1 MKKINIMAA
10 ALVGLL
16 AFASCDADRD
26 DNPIMSV
33 PESFNLL
40 KPEMGDNI
48 IDLKSSEYVQFKA
61 EKAADYGFPT
71 ETSYWIQI
79 AGEDNADFKN
89 KKRIFSTSTK
99 GNSITYN
106 APANEFDLCVMK
118 VKGWEEESQVVTDQ
132 PITLNVR
139 MVSCPKNL
147 NDSANYVYTNVQ
159 QVKIY
164 PYFIKES
171 LPQFWYL
178 TGGIIADASWNND
191 PSKIGIG
198 MMPMYVKEG
207 ESYDKFTGDGIV
219 QYTGYLK
226 AGEFKI
232 IAPKGLTN
240 WNYGIGGGNITKD
253 GGEDFKYRDGG
264 DDTGNLVVA
273 DPGYYVL
280 EVNTKEHKLKVSP
293 YNADYKYYKGEVVDY
308 TTMKIGDTEMSPITT
323 IDGVPNHDWYAEI
336 TLSAKT
342 EMSFTSG
349 EATWGSSIFPCA
361 IGNKDDGVSIP
372 CDKGTYKVYFNDISG
387 AYSFVEQK

>member
-1 MKKINIMAA
+1 M
-10 ALVGLL
+10 
-16 AFASCDADRD
+16 
-26 DNPIMSV
+26 
-33 PESFNLL
+33 
-40 KPEMGDNI
+40 
-48 IDLKSSEYVQFKA
+48 
-61 EKAADYGFPT
+61 
-71 ETSYWIQI
+71 
-79 AGEDNADFKN
+79 
-89 KKRIFSTSTK
+89 
-99 GNSITYN
+99 
-106 APANEFDLCVMK
+106 
-118 VKGWEEESQVVTDQ
+118 
-132 PITLNVR
+132 
-139 MVSCPKNL
+139 

-178 TGGIIADASWNND
+178 TGGIIADASWSND
-191 PSKIGIG
+191 PSVIGIG

-219 QYTGYLK
+219 QYTGYLN

-232 IAPKGLTN
+232 IAPKGLSN
-240 WNYGIGGGNITKD
+240 WNYGLGGGNITKD

-264 DDTGNLVVA
+264 DDPGNLVVA

-280 EVNTKEHKLKVSP
+280 EVNTKENKLKVTP

-308 TTMKIGDTEMSPITT
+308 TTMKIGDTEMAPITT
-323 IDGVPNHDWYAEI
+323 IEGVPNHDWYAEI